1 MNKPKD
7 NEETWDV
14 GQKLGIGL
22 VLLAFIGWSSASIE
36 WRISTAGKGLYFVL
50 LPAFLLMLYFLDRK
64 AWEQLPNKGFFFVLL
79 VAWLAVFH
87 FFGNSLLGYIHSP
100 SLFTG
105 LYAAYNNPNPASDDS
120 HGNFVP
126 FLVVGLFW
134 WKRKELLAL
143 PLQIWWWGLLIL
155 VAGMVLHVSGYAL
168 QQPRLSIVAL
178 FTGIY
183 GLMGLAWGREWLRK
197 SVFPFFLFVFCIP
210 LGGQADYITFP
221 LRLLVCQL
229 VEAVAHCVLGIDVIR
244 MGTQLFDPLGAY
256 QYDVAPAC
264 SGIRSLIAIFLI
276 ATIYGFIVFRSP
288 WKRLLLM
295 ASAFPLA
302 VLGNLARM
310 LFIIMAA
317 EIGGQTWGNYV
328 HESSIF
334 SLIPY
339 LPAIIGL
346 LVIGRWM
353 EKRQNPGK
361 KEQP

>member
-1 MNKPKD
+1 MNHISD
-7 NEETWDV
+7 NQTSTGW
-14 GQKLGIGL
+14 
-22 VLLAFIGWSSASIE
+22 LADTVDC
-36 WRISTAGKGLYFVL
+36 WR
-50 LPAFLLMLYFLDRK
+50 R
-64 AWEQLPNKGFFFVLL
+64 LPNKGLFFALL
-79 VAWLAVFH
+79 AAWLAVFH

-100 SLFTG
+100 SLFTS

-120 HGNFVP
+120 HGNFIP

-134 WKRKELLAL
+134 WKRRELLAL
-143 PLQIWWWGLLIL
+143 PLQIWWGGLLIL
-155 VAGMVLHVSGYAL
+155 VAGMVLHVLGYAL

-197 SVFPFFLFVFCIP
+197 SLFPFFLFVFSIP

-229 VEAVAHCVLGIDVIR
+229 VEAVAHFVLGIDVIR

-264 SGIRSLIAIFLI
+264 SGIRSLIAIFLL
-276 ATIYGFIVFRSP
+276 ATVYGFITFRSP

-310 LFIIMAA
+310 LFIIVAA
-317 EIGGQTWGNYV
+317 EIGGQKWGNYI
-328 HESSIF
+328 HESSLF

-339 LPAIIGL
+339 IPAIIGL

-353 EKRQNPGK
+353 EKRPKPGK

>member
-1 MNKPKD
+1 MNNISD
-7 NEETWDV
+7 NQTSTGW
-14 GQKLGIGL
+14 
-22 VLLAFIGWSSASIE
+22 LADTADC
-36 WRISTAGKGLYFVL
+36 WR
-50 LPAFLLMLYFLDRK
+50 R
-64 AWEQLPNKGFFFVLL
+64 LPNKGFFFVLL
-79 VAWLAVFH
+79 AAWLAVFH
-87 FFGNSLLGYIHSP
+87 FFGSSLLGYIHSP

-105 LYAAYNNPNPASDDS
+105 LYAAYNNPNPASDDG

-155 VAGMVLHVSGYAL
+155 VAGMGLHVLGYAL
-168 QQPRLSIVAL
+168 QQPRLSTVAL
-178 FTGIY
+178 FAGIY

-210 LGGQADYITFP
+210 LGGTAAVITFP
-221 LRLLVCQL
+221 LRLLVTWL
-229 VEAVAHCVLGIDVIR
+229 VAATAHLLGIDVIR
-244 MGTQLFDPLGAY
+244 VGTQLFDPLGAY

-264 SGIRSLIAIFLI
+264 SGIRSLIAIFLL
-276 ATIYGFIVFRSP
+276 ATVYGFITFRSP

-295 ASAFPLA
+295 ALAFPFA

-310 LFIIMAA
+310 LFIITAA
-317 EIGGQTWGNYV
+317 EIGGQKWGNYV

-346 LVIGRWM
+346 LAIGRWM
-353 EKRQNPGK
+353 EKRQPPDK

>member
-1 MNKPKD
+1 MNNISD
-7 NEETWDV
+7 NQTSTGW
-14 GQKLGIGL
+14 
-22 VLLAFIGWSSASIE
+22 LADTADC
-36 WRISTAGKGLYFVL
+36 WR
-50 LPAFLLMLYFLDRK
+50 R
-64 AWEQLPNKGFFFVLL
+64 LPNKGLFFVLL
-79 VAWLAVFH
+79 AAWLAVFH
-87 FFGNSLLGYIHSP
+87 FFGNSLFGYVHSP

-105 LYAAYNNPNPASDDS
+105 LYSTYNNPNPASDDG

-143 PLQIWWWGLLIL
+143 PLQIWWGGLLIL
-155 VAGMVLHVSGYAL
+155 VVGMGLHVLGYAF

-178 FTGIY
+178 FAGIY
-183 GLMGLAWGREWLRK
+183 GLMGLAWGRKWLRK
-197 SVFPFFLFVFCIP
+197 SVFPFFLFVFSIP
-210 LGGQADYITFP
+210 LGGTAAFITFP
-221 LRLLVCQL
+221 LRLLVTWL
-229 VEAVAHCVLGIDVIR
+229 VAVTAHLLGIDVIR
-244 MGTQLFDPLGAY
+244 VGTQLFDPLGAY

-264 SGIRSLIAIFLI
+264 SGIRSLIAIFLL
-276 ATIYGFIVFRSP
+276 ATVYGFITFRSP

-295 ASAFPLA
+295 ASAFPFA

-310 LFIIMAA
+310 LFIITAA
-317 EIGGQTWGNYV
+317 EIGGQKWGNYV

-346 LVIGRWM
+346 LAIGRWM
-353 EKRQNPGK
+353 EKRQPPDK

>member
-1 MNKPKD
+1 MNNISD
-7 NEETWDV
+7 NQTSTGW
-14 GQKLGIGL
+14 
-22 VLLAFIGWSSASIE
+22 LADTADC
-36 WRISTAGKGLYFVL
+36 WR
-50 LPAFLLMLYFLDRK
+50 R
-64 AWEQLPNKGFFFVLL
+64 LPNKGFFFVLL
-79 VAWLAVFH
+79 AAWLAVFH
-87 FFGNSLLGYIHSP
+87 FFGSSLLGYIHSP

-105 LYAAYNNPNPASDDS
+105 LYAAYNNPNPASDDG

-155 VAGMVLHVSGYAL
+155 VAGMGLHVLGYAL
-168 QQPRLSIVAL
+168 QQPRLSTVAL
-178 FTGIY
+178 FAGIY

-197 SVFPFFLFVFCIP
+197 SVFPFFLFVFSIP
-210 LGGQADYITFP
+210 LGGTAAFITFP
-221 LRLLVCQL
+221 LRLLVTWL
-229 VEAVAHCVLGIDVIR
+229 VAVTAHLLGIDVIR
-244 MGTQLFDPLGAY
+244 VGTQLFDPLGAY

-264 SGIRSLIAIFLI
+264 SGIRSLIAIFLL
-276 ATIYGFIVFRSP
+276 ATVYGFITFRSP

-295 ASAFPLA
+295 ALAFPFA

-310 LFIIMAA
+310 LFIITAA
-317 EIGGQTWGNYV
+317 EIGGQKWGNYV

-346 LVIGRWM
+346 LAIGRWM
-353 EKRQNPGK
+353 EKRQPPDK

>member
-1 MNKPKD
+1 MNNLSD
-7 NEETWDV
+7 NQTSTGW
-14 GQKLGIGL
+14 
-22 VLLAFIGWSSASIE
+22 LADTADC
-36 WRISTAGKGLYFVL
+36 WR
-50 LPAFLLMLYFLDRK
+50 R
-64 AWEQLPNKGFFFVLL
+64 LPNKGLFFALL
-79 VAWLAVFH
+79 AAWLAMFH

-100 SLFTG
+100 SLFAG
-105 LYAAYNNPNPASDDS
+105 MYAAYNNPNPASDDG

-143 PLQIWWWGLLIL
+143 PLQIWWGGLLIL
-155 VAGMVLHVSGYAL
+155 IAGMVLHVLGYAL
-168 QQPRLSIVAL
+168 QQPRISIVAL

-183 GLMGLAWGREWLRK
+183 GLMGLAWGRGWLRE
-197 SVFPFFLFVFCIP
+197 SIFPFFLFVFCIP
-210 LGGQADYITFP
+210 LGGQAAFITFP
-221 LRLLVCQL
+221 LRLLVTWL
-229 VEAVAHCVLGIDVIR
+229 VEMTAHLLGIDVIR
-244 MGTQLFDPLGAY
+244 VGTQLFDSLRAY

-264 SGIRSLIAIFLI
+264 SGIRSLIAIFLL
-276 ATIYGFIVFRSP
+276 ATIYGFITFRSP
-288 WKRLLLM
+288 WQRLLLM

-310 LFIIMAA
+310 LLIILAA
-317 EIGGQTWGNYV
+317 EIGGQKWGNYV

-339 LPAIIGL
+339 IPAIIGL